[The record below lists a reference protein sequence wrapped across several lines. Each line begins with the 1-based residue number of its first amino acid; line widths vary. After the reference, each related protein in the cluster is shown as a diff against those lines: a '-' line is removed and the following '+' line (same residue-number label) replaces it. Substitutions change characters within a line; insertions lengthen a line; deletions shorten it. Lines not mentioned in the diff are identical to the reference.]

1 MGRNSVE
8 LYSANHRTGLEWGM
22 CYLEKPK
29 VHETDVKL
37 NLVPKYGW
45 SRDQ

>member
-1 MGRNSVE
+1 MGTNSVE
-8 LYSANHRTGLEWGM
+8 LYSASLEWGT

-29 VHETDVKL
+29 VHERDVNL